1 MQRVSVSRV
10 SEATLESFLVGFW
23 PFPVLHCPCVSLCGS
38 RFCGVCLV
46 VGASKLQDQE
56 QQLDQEQKGALKC
69 QRHVLPAAA
78 AANFVQRVSVS
89 RVSEATL
96 ESFLVGFWPFPVLH
110 CPCVSLCGSRFCG
123 VCLVV
128 GASKLQDQEQ
138 QLDQEQKGAKK

>member
-1 MQRVSVSRV
+1 M
-10 SEATLESFLVGFW
+10 
-23 PFPVLHCPCVSLCGS
+23 
-38 RFCGVCLV
+38 CLV

-56 QQLDQEQKGALKC
+56 QQLDQEQKELKSG
-69 QRHVLPAAA
+69 QKHVLPAAA

-138 QLDQEQKGAKK
+138 QLDQEQKGAQK